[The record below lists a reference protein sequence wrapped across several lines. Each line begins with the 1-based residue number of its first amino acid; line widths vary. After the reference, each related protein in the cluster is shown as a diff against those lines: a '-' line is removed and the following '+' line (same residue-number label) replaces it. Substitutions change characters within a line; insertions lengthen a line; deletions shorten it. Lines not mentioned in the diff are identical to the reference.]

1 MNIRTTGIIGQYPLQ
16 CKGTDLVTIPYKCQA
31 YGR

>member
-16 CKGTDLVTIPYKCQA
+16 CKGTD
-31 YGR
+31 